1 MLAFFWDAGRRSGRR
16 DNDLVKR
23 VEDFDNE
30 HNMVV
35 YNVKKTHKS
44 ISDRDFLS
52 RILWQK
58 ASDGDG
64 YDLVMNPEDRTD
76 SNSFGGSVTRG
87 TLHGARRIRRK
98 NDKETSVEYAVKINF
113 GGSLP
118 AWLTNKYLKD
128 NLLRLSEV
136 QECFQEYRG
145 LDVWD
150 ADDGRVVGEMMCTKT
165 EAEEQHGEKES
176 NVGARMRE
184 LFLKHRG
191 LREIGEKHRFFF
203 PMIVRV
209 VENKLRKA
217 SDVNTKLCDVSK
229 KEGRAIGATLAL
241 AIATNLTPEAG
252 VDEWILKQP
261 ALRQFDKEEIWFR
274 RMMNVVAKMLLG
286 EVSWGLKM
294 RVCSGAGLSIL
305 DMATDLF
312 VIVTYMRAEETRG
325 YGYSLM
331 GMLALSMLLQL
342 ALVFAQNKEKPL
354 LTVKEMLIVIS
365 GMKPGVDSYRVCS
378 GQVME
383 VHHSVDAKTELVITK
398 CIEMVCESI
407 PGCVLQMFVL
417 MKAGTVSKAAVGSV
431 VISALTTGFS
441 SASISFE

>member
-1 MLAFFWDAGRRSGRR
+1 
-16 DNDLVKR
+16 

-150 ADDGRVVGEMMCTKT
+150 ADDGRVVGEIMCTKT

-217 SDVNTKLCDVSK
+217 SDVSTKLCDVSK
-229 KEGRAIGATLAL
+229 MEGRAIGATLAL

-252 VDEWILKQP
+252 VDEWILKHS

-274 RMMNVVAKMLLG
+274 SMVIVVARRLLG
-286 EVSWGLKM
+286 EVSWGLKT

-312 VIVTYMRAEETRG
+312 VIATYMGAEETRG
-325 YGYSLM
+325 YGYSLF
-331 GMLALSMLLQL
+331 GMLAASMLLQIV
-342 ALVFAQNKEKPL
+342 LVFGQNRSKPWVVAKE
-354 LTVKEMLIVIS
+354 VLIVMS

-378 GQVME
+378 GQEME
-383 VHHSVDAKTELVITK
+383 VHHAFDAQTELVITK

-407 PGCVLQMFVL
+407 PGCCLQMFAL
-417 MKAGTVSKAAVGSV
+417 MKAGTVSQAAIGSV
-431 VISALTTGFS
+431 VVSALTTGFS
-441 SASISFE
+441 SASIAFE